1 MNELELKKV
10 YREVFLESNGK
21 TIIKELE
28 AFILTKDPFYSSD
41 IATDALLREG
51 ARVLLNHIYDQLP

>member
-1 MNELELKKV
+1 MNEIPQI
-10 YREVFLESNGK
+10 YTSVFEGDNGK
-21 TIIKELE
+21 TVLKELE
-28 AFILTKDPFYSSD
+28 TFILTTTPFHTED